1 MNTGNVDDSDV
12 LSASKDLAAVVI
24 LAGGASSRMGTP
36 KATLTLPTGERLLDY
51 HVRHALALSMT
62 NNNAPIMIADN
73 ERGFT
78 VSSDLSANHPQSPI
92 IHIADYGDSSR
103 YSQASEEQKSTE
115 QKADGQIDTGGA
127 LVAIE
132 SALQAVLDLNQSAN
146 LQCKQSSWLLVI
158 SCDSLIPATA
168 LWQKLQLSEIQAT
181 DSQATES
188 ETTDIQKIESQT
200 VDKKV
205 ICLTDDSHLY
215 PLLGLYQLNVE
226 PDLKAYIDSG
236 GRRGMQFI
244 KPIVQAVPFE
254 KNWQHLT
261 NFNTPEEFKR
271 ACASLSD
278 L

>member
-1 MNTGNVDDSDV
+1 MKIGNVGDSDV
-12 LSASKDLAAVVI
+12 LSASQSLAGVVI

-62 NNNAPIMIADN
+62 NSNAPIMIADN

-78 VSSDLSANHPQSPI
+78 VSSDLSANNPQSSI
-92 IHIADYGDSSR
+92 IHIADYDGSSH
-103 YSQASEEQKSTE
+103 YSQKNEEQKSAE

-132 SALQAVLDLNQSAN
+132 SALQSLVGLNASAN
-146 LQCKQSSWLLVI
+146 LQYKKSSWLLVI

-168 LWQKLQLSEIQAT
+168 LWQKLQSSAIQAT
-181 DSQATES
+181 GNQT
-188 ETTDIQKIESQT
+188 IESQT
-200 VDKKV
+200 TESQAVDKKV
-205 ICLTDDSHLY
+205 ICLADEHHLY
-215 PLLGLYQLNVE
+215 PLLGLYQLSME

-236 GRRGMQFI
+236 QRRVMQFI
-244 KPIVQAVPFE
+244 KPMVHSVPFE

-271 ACASLSD
+271 AYTALID

>member
-1 MNTGNVDDSDV
+1 MNTDNVSNSDV
-12 LSASKDLAAVVI
+12 LSASQSLAGIVI

-36 KATLTLPTGERLLDY
+36 KATLSLPTGERLLDY

-115 QKADGQIDTGGA
+115 KKADGQIDTGGA

-132 SALQAVLDLNQSAN
+132 SALQAVIDINQSAN

-168 LWQKLQLSEIQAT
+168 LWQKLQSSAMQAT
-181 DSQATES
+181 GNQTIESQATES
-188 ETTDIQKIESQT
+188 ETTDSQT

-205 ICLTDDSHLY
+205 ICLADEHHLY
-215 PLLGLYQLNVE
+215 PLLALYQLSME
-226 PDLKAYIDSG
+226 PDLEAYIDSG
-236 GRRGMQFI
+236 QRRVMQFI
-244 KPIVQAVPFE
+244 KPMVHSVPFE

-271 ACASLSD
+271 AYTALTD

>member
-1 MNTGNVDDSDV
+1 MIDTVNRLDS
-12 LSASKDLAAVVI
+12 LAGVVI

-36 KATLTLPTGERLLDY
+36 KAELILPTGERLIDY
-51 HVRHALALSMT
+51 HVRHALNLNT
-62 NNNAPIMIADN
+62 PIMIADN
-73 ERGFT
+73 GRGFCVESALK
-78 VSSDLSANHPQSPI
+78 VSNSQASI
-92 IHIADYGDSSR
+92 IHIADYG
-103 YSQASEEQKSTE
+103 
-115 QKADGQIDTGGA
+115 ADHVDGQNSNSQIDTGGA

-132 SALQAVLDLNQSAN
+132 SALQTMVNTYLSDALVK
-146 LQCKQSSWLLVI
+146 KQSSWLLVI
-158 SCDSLIPATA
+158 SCDSLISAID
-168 LWQKLQLSEIQAT
+168 LWQKLQSSAMQAT

-188 ETTDIQKIESQT
+188 ETTDSQA

-215 PLLGLYQLNVE
+215 PLLGLYQLSVE

-236 GRRGMQFI
+236 QRRVMQFI

>member
-12 LSASKDLAAVVI
+12 LDASQSLAGIVI

-73 ERGFT
+73 GRGFT
-78 VSSDLSANHPQSPI
+78 ISSDLSANNPQSAI
-92 IHIADYGDSSR
+92 IHIADYGGSSR
-103 YSQASEEQKSTE
+103 YRQKSEEQN
-115 QKADGQIDTGGA
+115 ADGQIDTGGA

-132 SALQAVLDLNQSAN
+132 SALQAMADINESTNFQHEP
-146 LQCKQSSWLLVI
+146 SSWLLVI

-168 LWQKLQLSEIQAT
+168 LWQKLQSSAMQAT
-181 DSQATES
+181 DSQATENQA
-188 ETTDIQKIESQT
+188 IKSQT

-205 ICLTDDSHLY
+205 ICLADEHHLY
-215 PLLGLYQLNVE
+215 PLLGLYQLSME
-226 PDLKAYIDSG
+226 PDLKAYIDNG
-236 GRRGMQFI
+236 QRRVMQFI
-244 KPIVQAVPFE
+244 KPMVHAVPFE

-271 ACASLSD
+271 AYTALTD

>member
-1 MNTGNVDDSDV
+1 MKIGNVGDSDV
-12 LSASKDLAAVVI
+12 LSASQSLAGVVI

-62 NNNAPIMIADN
+62 NSNAPIMIADN

-78 VSSDLSANHPQSPI
+78 VSSDLSANNPQSSI
-92 IHIADYGDSSR
+92 IHIADYDGSSH
-103 YSQASEEQKSTE
+103 YSQKNEEQKSAE

-132 SALQAVLDLNQSAN
+132 SALQSLVGLNASAN
-146 LQCKQSSWLLVI
+146 LQYKKSSWLLVI

-168 LWQKLQLSEIQAT
+168 LWQKLQLSVIQAT
-181 DSQATES
+181 GNQTIESQATENQ
-188 ETTDIQKIESQT
+188 TTEGQT

-205 ICLTDDSHLY
+205 ICLADENHLY
-215 PLLGLYQLNVE
+215 PLLGLYQLSME

-236 GRRGMQFI
+236 QRRVMQFI
-244 KPIVQAVPFE
+244 KPMVHSVPFE
-254 KNWQHLT
+254 KKWQHLT
-261 NFNTPEEFKR
+261 NFNTPEDFKR
-271 ACASLSD
+271 ACAALSD

>member
-1 MNTGNVDDSDV
+1 MIDIVNRLNSSTGLDS
-12 LSASKDLAAVVI
+12 LAGIVI

-51 HVRHALALSMT
+51 HVRHALALSMI

-73 ERGFT
+73 GRGFD
-78 VSSDLSANHPQSPI
+78 VDLALDNGNPQTPI
-92 IHIADYGDSSR
+92 IHITDYDSVDTQ
-103 YSQASEEQKSTE
+103 SQTSNANIK
-115 QKADGQIDTGGA
+115 TGGA

-132 SALQAVLDLNQSAN
+132 SALQLVVSLNESAN
-146 LQCKQSSWLLVI
+146 LQQYKQSSWLLVI
-158 SCDSLIPATA
+158 SCDSLIPATD
-168 LWQKLQLSEIQAT
+168 LWQKLQHLI
-181 DSQATES
+181 SQST
-188 ETTDIQKIESQT
+188 
-200 VDKKV
+200 DKKV
-205 ICLTDDSHLY
+205 ICLIDDSHLY
-215 PLLGLYQLNVE
+215 PLLGLYQLSVE

-236 GRRGMQFI
+236 GRRVMQFI

>member
-12 LSASKDLAAVVI
+12 LSASQSLAGIVI

-62 NNNAPIMIADN
+62 NNNAAIMIADN

-78 VSSDLSANHPQSPI
+78 VSSDLSANNPQSAI
-92 IHIADYGDSSR
+92 IHIADYDGSSR

-132 SALQAVLDLNQSAN
+132 SALQAVVDLNESTNFQHEP
-146 LQCKQSSWLLVI
+146 SSWLLVI

-168 LWQKLQLSEIQAT
+168 LWQRLQSSAMQAT
-181 DSQATES
+181 GSQTTEKQ
-188 ETTDIQKIESQT
+188 TIESQT

-205 ICLTDDSHLY
+205 ICLADEHHLY
-215 PLLGLYQLNVE
+215 PLLALYQLSME

-236 GRRGMQFI
+236 QRRVMQFI
-244 KPIVQAVPFE
+244 KPIVHSVPFE

-271 ACASLSD
+271 AYTALTD

>member
-51 HVRHALALSMT
+51 HVRHALALSMA
-62 NNNAPIMIADN
+62 NKNAPIMIADN

-78 VSSDLSANHPQSPI
+78 VSSDLSANYPQSPI
-92 IHIADYGDSSR
+92 IHIADYGGSSR

-132 SALQAVLDLNQSAN
+132 SALQAVIDINQSAN

-168 LWQKLQLSEIQAT
+168 LWQKLQSSAIQAT
-181 DSQATES
+181 DNQTIESQATES
-188 ETTDIQKIESQT
+188 QTTDSQT

-215 PLLGLYQLNVE
+215 PLLGLYQLSME
-226 PDLKAYIDSG
+226 PDLKAYIDNG
-236 GRRGMQFI
+236 QRRVMQFI
-244 KPIVQAVPFE
+244 KPLVHAVPFE

-271 ACASLSD
+271 AYTALTD

>member
-1 MNTGNVDDSDV
+1 MNTDNVSNSDV
-12 LSASKDLAAVVI
+12 LSASQSLAGIVI

-73 ERGFT
+73 GCGFT
-78 VSSDLSANHPQSPI
+78 ISSDLSANNPQSAI
-92 IHIADYGDSSR
+92 IHIADYGGSSR
-103 YSQASEEQKSTE
+103 YRQKSEEQN
-115 QKADGQIDTGGA
+115 ADGQIDTGGA

-132 SALQAVLDLNQSAN
+132 SALQAMADINESTNFQHEP
-146 LQCKQSSWLLVI
+146 SSWLLVI

-168 LWQKLQLSEIQAT
+168 LWQKLQSSAMQAT
-181 DSQATES
+181 DSQATENQA
-188 ETTDIQKIESQT
+188 IKSQT

-205 ICLTDDSHLY
+205 ICLADEHHLY
-215 PLLGLYQLNVE
+215 PLLGLYQLSME
-226 PDLKAYIDSG
+226 PDLKAYIDNG
-236 GRRGMQFI
+236 QRRVMQFI
-244 KPIVQAVPFE
+244 KPMVHAVPFK

-271 ACASLSD
+271 ACAALSD

>member
-1 MNTGNVDDSDV
+1 MIDAVNRLNSSTGLDS
-12 LSASKDLAAVVI
+12 LAGIVI

-73 ERGFT
+73 GRGFT
-78 VSSDLSANHPQSPI
+78 ISSDLSANNPQSAI
-92 IHIADYGDSSR
+92 IHIADYGGSSR
-103 YSQASEEQKSTE
+103 YRQKSEEQN
-115 QKADGQIDTGGA
+115 ADGQIDTGGA

-132 SALQAVLDLNQSAN
+132 SALQAMADINESAN

-168 LWQKLQLSEIQAT
+168 LWQKLQSSAMQTT

-188 ETTDIQKIESQT
+188 ETTDSQT

-205 ICLTDDSHLY
+205 ICLADEHHLY
-215 PLLGLYQLNVE
+215 PLLALYQLSME
-226 PDLKAYIDSG
+226 PDLEAYIDSG
-236 GRRGMQFI
+236 QRRVMQFI
-244 KPIVQAVPFE
+244 KPMVHSVPFK

-271 ACASLSD
+271 ACAALSD

>member
-12 LSASKDLAAVVI
+12 LSASKDLAAIVI

-51 HVRHALALSMT
+51 HVRHALALSMS

-78 VSSDLSANHPQSPI
+78 VSSDLSANNPQSAI
-92 IHIADYGDSSR
+92 IHIADYGGSSR
-103 YSQASEEQKSTE
+103 YRQKSTE
-115 QKADGQIDTGGA
+115 QNADGQIDTGGA

-132 SALQAVLDLNQSAN
+132 SALQAMADINESTNFQHEP
-146 LQCKQSSWLLVI
+146 SSWLLVI

-168 LWQKLQLSEIQAT
+168 LWQKLQSSAMQVT
-181 DSQATES
+181 DSQATENQA
-188 ETTDIQKIESQT
+188 IKSQT

-205 ICLTDDSHLY
+205 ICLADEHHLY
-215 PLLGLYQLNVE
+215 PLLGLYQLSME
-226 PDLKAYIDSG
+226 PDLKAYIDNG
-236 GRRGMQFI
+236 QRRVMQFI
-244 KPIVQAVPFE
+244 KPMVHAVPFE

-271 ACASLSD
+271 AYTALTD

>member
-12 LSASKDLAAVVI
+12 LITSKDLAAVVI

-73 ERGFT
+73 GRGFT
-78 VSSDLSANHPQSPI
+78 ISSDLSANNPQSAI
-92 IHIADYGDSSR
+92 IHIADYGGSSR
-103 YSQASEEQKSTE
+103 YRQKSEEQN
-115 QKADGQIDTGGA
+115 ADGQIDTGGA

-132 SALQAVLDLNQSAN
+132 SALQAMADINESTNFQHEP
-146 LQCKQSSWLLVI
+146 SSWLLVI

-168 LWQKLQLSEIQAT
+168 LWQKLQSSAMQAT
-181 DSQATES
+181 DSQATENQA
-188 ETTDIQKIESQT
+188 IKSQT

-205 ICLTDDSHLY
+205 ICLADEHHLY
-215 PLLGLYQLNVE
+215 PLLGLYQLSME
-226 PDLKAYIDSG
+226 PDLEAYIDNG
-236 GRRGMQFI
+236 QRRVMQFI
-244 KPIVQAVPFE
+244 KPMVHAVPFK

-271 ACASLSD
+271 ACAALSD

>member
-12 LSASKDLAAVVI
+12 LSASQSLAGIVI

-62 NNNAPIMIADN
+62 NNNAAIMIADN

-78 VSSDLSANHPQSPI
+78 VSSDLSANNPQSAI
-92 IHIADYGDSSR
+92 IHIADYDGSSR
-103 YSQASEEQKSTE
+103 YSQKSEE

-132 SALQAVLDLNQSAN
+132 SALQAVVDLNESTNFQHEP
-146 LQCKQSSWLLVI
+146 SSWLLVI

-168 LWQKLQLSEIQAT
+168 LWQRLQSSAMQAT
-181 DSQATES
+181 DSQATENQA
-188 ETTDIQKIESQT
+188 IKSQT

-205 ICLTDDSHLY
+205 ICLADEHHLY
-215 PLLGLYQLNVE
+215 PLLGLYQLSME
-226 PDLKAYIDSG
+226 PDLKAYIDNG
-236 GRRGMQFI
+236 QRRVMQFI
-244 KPIVQAVPFE
+244 KPMVHAVPFK

-271 ACASLSD
+271 ACAALSD